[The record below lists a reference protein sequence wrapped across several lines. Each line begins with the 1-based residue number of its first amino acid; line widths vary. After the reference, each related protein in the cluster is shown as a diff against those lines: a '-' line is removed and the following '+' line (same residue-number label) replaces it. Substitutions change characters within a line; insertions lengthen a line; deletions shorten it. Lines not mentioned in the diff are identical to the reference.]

1 MQLRHRL
8 FRIAVITLALSAAA
22 LSQKIATD
30 PAQPTIPPVPGL
42 LADTLTAKRLTPGE
56 KFHIRVIEQSS
67 WGVLVGSAIGGAFF
81 QASNTPRQ
89 WGQGWGAFAERTASL
104 YGTAIS
110 YQAFTLGL
118 ETVLREDPRY
128 FPSSQKN
135 IKLRFWSVL
144 KQSLVVKRDDGHAT
158 FAYARVGGAFA
169 SGFLTNSWQPHG
181 YNGVGDG
188 LSLGAINLLGQAGF
202 NLVQEFLPFTRNS
215 HFRRQRP

>member
-1 MQLRHRL
+1 M
-8 FRIAVITLALSAAA
+8 FRIGLLIFALSSAA

-30 PAQPTIPPVPGL
+30 PTQPTIPPVPGL
-42 LADTLTAKRLTPGE
+42 LADTLTAKKLTPGE
-56 KFHIRVIEQSS
+56 KFHIRVIEQCGP
-67 WGVLVGSAIGGAFF
+67 GVLVGSAIGAAFF

-128 FPSSQKN
+128 FPSTQKSV
-135 IKLRFWSVL
+135 KLRLWSVL
-144 KQSLVVKRDDGHAT
+144 KQSLVVKQDNGHPS
-158 FAYARVGGAFA
+158 FAFARVGGAFA

-181 YNGVGDG
+181 YGGVGDG
-188 LSLGAINLLGQAGF
+188 LSLGGINLLGQAGF